1 MRRLNLQSIIKNS
14 VIAREIL
21 ENFSRKIGIGRE
33 QMGKNLFLA
42 ALGEFQI
49 LKKTPPPL
57 LYFLGYKKGGTR
69 PRELSILQPPMSP
82 T

>member
-1 MRRLNLQSIIKNS
+1 MQSITKNS

-21 ENFSRKIGIGRE
+21 ENFSRKIVIWRE

-42 ALGEFQI
+42 ASGEFQI
-49 LKKTPPPL
+49 LKKTPPL